1 MKRARSIVRP
11 LCLAAVLLAA
21 KAALAQET
29 QLGADF
35 RKEGEAIKK
44 DCSSFSFGALA
55 SCGEDL
61 FTDHPLHIAVG
72 SLAPQNGFG
81 VGPAFVAHW
90 TPNETWRLNWN
101 VDAVATSNL
110 SWRAGAYM
118 TAVWDRHP
126 GIVVN
131 PGGTPGKNRI

>member
-1 MKRARSIVRP
+1 MKQARSIVRP

-35 RKEGEAIKK
+35 RREGEAIKK
-44 DCSSFSFGALA
+44 DCSSFSFGALG
-55 SCGEDL
+55 SCAADL

-81 VGPAFVAHW
+81 VGPAFVTHW
-90 TPNETWRLNWN
+90 TPNETWRLNWD
-101 VDAVATSNL
+101 VDAVATLQSIL
-110 SWRAGAYM
+110 ARGRVYDRGVGPAPWHRGESG
-118 TAVWDRHP
+118 RHP
-126 GIVVN
+126 
-131 PGGTPGKNRI
+131 R